1 MTAQFPVR
9 NDVFARDIMT
19 VAQLNQAVGQ
29 LLERNIPALWVRGEI
44 SNFTQAASGHWYFTL
59 KDSRAAVR
67 TVMFR
72 SRASAVGFVPRAGD
86 QVEVRARV
94 SLYEPR
100 GDYQL
105 QADAMRRAGLG
116 NLYETFLRLK
126 AQLAAEGLFDAAA
139 KRQPVALPRA
149 IGVITSPH
157 AAALRDVLSAL
168 ARRAPQVPVVLYPA
182 PVQGA
187 DAAARLAV
195 QLQVANARNEVDTLL
210 LVRGGGS
217 IEDLWSFN
225 DEALARL
232 VAASA
237 IPVIS
242 GVGHETD
249 FTIVDFVADVRAP
262 TPTAAAELA
271 CVPRAELLGRVGQAA
286 QRLARG
292 QQRRLEQAAQRL
304 DRAAA
309 QLISPARRLAHQ
321 AERLNTLRHRL
332 AAAWR
337 GPQGRRAARAG
348 LLAQRLAHCAP
359 DTARAAERLH
369 ALARRLGQAQTRQL
383 AASQA
388 RAAAAAAHLRALDP
402 RHTLARGYA
411 IVRDEHGRIL
421 RDAAVLARGQSL
433 DVTFSHG
440 GAQVQVLAAR
450 GDEADVNPAPDQ
462 G

>member
-1 MTAQFPVR
+1 MTIEFPVR
-9 NDVFARDIMT
+9 NDVFTRDIMT
-19 VAQLNQAVGQ
+19 VAQLNQAVGH
-29 LLERNIPALWVRGEI
+29 LLERNIPPLWVRGEI

-116 NLYETFLRLK
+116 NLYEAFLRLK
-126 AQLAAEGLFDAAA
+126 AQLAQEGLFDEAA
-139 KRQPVALPRA
+139 KRAPVALPRA
-149 IGVITSPH
+149 IGVITSLH

-168 ARRAPQVPVVLYPA
+168 ARRAPQVPVVVYPA

-187 DAAARLAV
+187 DAAARLAA
-195 QLQVANARNEVDTLL
+195 QLQLANARAEVDTLL

-271 CVPRAELLGRVGQAA
+271 CTPRADLLARVGHAA

-292 QQRRLEQAAQRL
+292 QQRRLDQAAQRL

-309 QLISPARRLAHQ
+309 QLVSPARRLAHQ

-332 AAAWR
+332 AAAWQ
-337 GPQGRRAARAG
+337 GPQGRRTARAG
-348 LLAQRLAHCAP
+348 LLAQRLAHATP
-359 DTARAAERLH
+359 DIGRAGERLA
-369 ALARRLGQAQTRQL
+369 ALARRLRQAQARQL

-388 RAAAAAAHLRALDP
+388 RAAAVATHLRALDP
-402 RHTLARGYA
+402 QHTLARGYA
-411 IVRDEHGRIL
+411 IVRDDQGRIL
-421 RDAAVLARGQSL
+421 RDATPLARGQEL
-433 DVTFSHG
+433 GLTFARG
-440 GAQVQVLAAR
+440 AAQVQVL
-450 GDEADVNPAPDQ
+450 DTQPAQDPI
-462 G
+462 

>member
-1 MTAQFPVR
+1 MTVEFPVR
-9 NDVFARDIMT
+9 NDVFTRDILT

-29 LLERNIPALWVRGEI
+29 LLEQNVPALWVRGEI

-59 KDSRAAVR
+59 KDNRAAVR
-67 TVMFR
+67 AVMFR
-72 SRASAVGFVPRAGD
+72 GRASAVGFLPRAGD
-86 QVEVRARV
+86 QVEIRARV

-105 QADAMRRAGLG
+105 QADAMRRAGMG
-116 NLYETFLRLK
+116 NLYEAFLRLK
-126 AQLAAEGLFDAAA
+126 AQLVAEGLCDDSV
-139 KRQPVALPRA
+139 KRQPAALPRA
-149 IGVITSPH
+149 IGVITSLH

-168 ARRAPQVPVVLYPA
+168 ARRAPQVPVIVYPA

-187 DAAARLAV
+187 DAAARLAAQV
-195 QLQVANARNEVDTLL
+195 QLANERMEVDTLL

-232 VAASA
+232 VASST
-237 IPVIS
+237 IPIIS

-271 CVPRAELLGRVGQAA
+271 CVPRADLLARIDHAA

-292 QQRRLEQAAQRL
+292 QQRRLDQAAQRL

-309 QLISPARRLAHQ
+309 QLVSPSRRLAHQ

-332 AAAWR
+332 VSAWQ
-337 GPQGRRAARAG
+337 GPESRRTARLG
-348 LLAQRLAHCAP
+348 ILVQRLLHATP
-359 DTARAAERLH
+359 DTGRANERV
-369 ALARRLGQAQTRQL
+369 AVLARRLHQVQERQL
-383 AASQA
+383 ATRQA
-388 RAAAAAAHLRALDP
+388 RIAAVSAHLRALDP

-411 IVRDEHGRIL
+411 IVRDADGNIL
-421 RDAAVLARGQSL
+421 RDAAPLRQGQALDLTFAR
-433 DVTFSHG
+433 G
-440 GAQVQVLAAR
+440 GAQVEVLSTQE
-450 GDEADVNPAPDQ
+450 D
-462 G
+462 

>member
-1 MTAQFPVR
+1 MTVEFPVR
-9 NDVFARDIMT
+9 NDVFMRDIMT

-29 LLERNIPALWVRGEI
+29 LLERNIPSLWVRGEI

-67 TVMFR
+67 AVMFR
-72 SRASAVGFVPRAGD
+72 SRATAVGFVPRAGD

-105 QADAMRRAGLG
+105 QADGMRRAGLG
-116 NLYETFLRLK
+116 NLYEAFLRLK
-126 AQLAAEGLFDAAA
+126 AQLAEEGLFDPAV
-139 KRQPVALPRA
+139 KRVPVSLPRA
-149 IGVITSPH
+149 IGVITSLH

-168 ARRAPQVPVVLYPA
+168 ARRAPQVPVVVYPA
-182 PVQGA
+182 PVQGT
-187 DAAARLAV
+187 DAAARLAAQV
-195 QLQVANARNEVDTLL
+195 QLANARQEVDTLL

-225 DEALARL
+225 DETLARL

-271 CVPRAELLGRVGQAA
+271 CVSRADLLGRVGQAA

-292 QQRRLEQAAQRL
+292 QQRRLDMAAQRL

-309 QLISPARRLAHQ
+309 QLVSPARRLAHQ

-332 AAAWR
+332 ASAWK
-337 GPQGRRAARAG
+337 GPHGHRAARTG
-348 LLAQRLAHCAP
+348 LLAQRLAHATP
-359 DTARAAERLH
+359 DLDRAGERLA
-369 ALARRLGQAQTRQL
+369 ALARRLDQAQARQL
-383 AASQA
+383 ATRQA
-388 RAAAAAAHLRALDP
+388 RVAALAAHLRALDP
-402 RHTLARGYA
+402 QHTLARGYA
-411 IVRDEHGRIL
+411 IVRDAQGRIL
-421 RDAAVLARGQSL
+421 RDAAPLTRGEEL
-433 DVTFSHG
+433 DLTFAQG
-440 GAQVQVLAAR
+440 GAQVQVLDKR
-450 GDEADVNPAPDQ
+450 Q
-462 G
+462 